1 MRYLYLLAS
10 ALLLSIILAFSC
22 KKESSK
28 TVPNIL
34 LNTSASVYEDLTEAT
49 LQLTVSLS
57 APTDKPVTISY
68 STEDSTAK
76 AGMDYTAVLNATITF
91 QPGEKS
97 KFLEVRILPDSARK
111 EDVWFKIIL
120 SNVVNAMMQ
129 NSSISVKVI
138 NIDYSTLAWSDEFS
152 DTTLNTSNW
161 NYELG
166 NNSGW
171 GNNELESYTSSK
183 NNVYTQDGL
192 LYIKAIKGTGNS
204 YTSGRIT
211 TLGKREF
218 TFGRIDIRAKLP
230 EGQGIW
236 PALWMLGSNISTI
249 GWPGC
254 GEIDIMEELGQQPEK
269 VYFTAHYNNG
279 GHQSSGGNYSLQG
292 ASFSDDFHIFSL
304 LWQPTRLRWYVDN
317 KEYFLLNSSQI
328 SGFPMDLPQFFI
340 FNVAVGGNWPGSPDA
355 TTVFPQNMVIDY
367 IRVYQ

>member
-28 TVPNIL
+28 AVPNIL
-34 LNTSASVYEDLTEAT
+34 LNTQASVYEDITEGT
-49 LQLTVSLS
+49 LNLPVSLS
-57 APTDKPVTISY
+57 AATDKTVTISY
-68 STEDSTAK
+68 STVDSTAK

-91 QPGEKS
+91 QSGETS
-97 KFLEVRILPDSARK
+97 KFLEVKILPDSARK

-120 SNVVNAMMQ
+120 SNIANAVLQ

-138 NIDYSTLAWSDEFS
+138 NVDYSTLAWSDEFN

-166 NNSGW
+166 DNSGW

-183 NNVYTQDGL
+183 NNVYTQDGF
-192 LYIKAIKGTGNS
+192 LYIKAIKQGISS

-211 TLGKREF
+211 TQGKKEF

-236 PALWMLGSNISTI
+236 PALWMLGSNISTV
-249 GWPGC
+249 GWPIC
-254 GEIDIMEELGQQPEK
+254 GEIDIMEELGQQPDK
-269 VYFTAHYNNG
+269 VYFTAHYNNN
-279 GHQSSGGNYSLQG
+279 GHQSSGGNYSLPG
-292 ASFSDDFHIFSL
+292 ASFSNDFHIFSL
-304 LWQPTRLRWYVDN
+304 LWQPTRLKWYVDN
-317 KEYFLLNSSQI
+317 KEYFSVNNNQI

-355 TTVFPQNMVIDY
+355 TTVFPQSMVVDY